1 MKKKYFINANIIDP
15 KNSLNEKGG
24 LIINEEGKI
33 EAVGKKVN
41 KNNIPSREKYIDVR
55 ENYIFPGL
63 VDMRVFVGE
72 PGYEYK
78 ENFRTLSNAA
88 LCGGVT
94 SVVTMPN
101 TNPVIDNVS
110 MVDFLK
116 RRGRDKSK
124 INIFPTAS
132 LTKNLEGTNMT
143 EFGLL
148 QKKGIIGF
156 TDGFKTIQN
165 SRLMSRIMSSANDLG
180 SLIMQHAED
189 SELAEYGMVNDGIIS
204 TKLGLQGIPD
214 IAEKIIIERD
224 LTLLEEYNC
233 RYHISQ
239 ISSAKS
245 IDIIKLKKQNLKF
258 SCGVSI
264 NNLSLNAN
272 DIGDF
277 KTLSN
282 AALSGGVTSVVT
294 MPNTNPVIDNVSMVD
309 FLKRRGRDKSK
320 INIFPTA
327 SLTKNL
333 EGTNMTEFGLLQKKG
348 IIGFTDGLKTI
359 QNSRLMSRIMNS
371 AADLKC
377 LIMQHAEDSD
387 LAKYGMVNDGIIS
400 TKLGLQGIPDIAE
413 KIIIERD
420 LTLLEEYSCRYH
432 ISQISSEK
440 SVDII
445 EIKKQNLKFSCGVS
459 INNLSLNENDIGNFR
474 TFLKLS
480 PPLRREEDRVSLV
493 EGLNKKVIDVIVSDH
508 KPEDEEQKRLTFAQA
523 ASGSSG
529 IETLL
534 ALSLELYHNES
545 IKLETIIQALTFNP
559 AKILKINKGNLDIGN
574 DADFCIVDIN
584 KPWIVKKDNLIS
596 KSKNTSIDDKK
607 LQGKVTNTF
616 VNGVELF
623 KL

>member
-1 MKKKYFINANIIDP
+1 MKKKYFINGYVIDP
-15 KNSLNEKGG
+15 KNSLSEKGG

-33 EAVGKKVN
+33 EGVGKKVN
-41 KNNIPSREKYIDVR
+41 KNNIPSREKYIDLK
-55 ENYIFPGL
+55 ENYIFPGI

-88 LCGGVT
+88 L
-94 SVVTMPN
+94 
-101 TNPVIDNVS
+101 
-110 MVDFLK
+110 
-116 RRGRDKSK
+116 
-124 INIFPTAS
+124 
-132 LTKNLEGTNMT
+132 
-143 EFGLL
+143 
-148 QKKGIIGF
+148 
-156 TDGFKTIQN
+156 
-165 SRLMSRIMSSANDLG
+165 
-180 SLIMQHAED
+180 
-189 SELAEYGMVNDGIIS
+189 
-204 TKLGLQGIPD
+204 
-214 IAEKIIIERD
+214 
-224 LTLLEEYNC
+224 
-233 RYHISQ
+233 
-239 ISSAKS
+239 
-245 IDIIKLKKQNLKF
+245 
-258 SCGVSI
+258 
-264 NNLSLNAN
+264 
-272 DIGDF
+272 
-277 KTLSN
+277 
-282 AALSGGVTSVVT
+282 SGGVTSVVT
-294 MPNTNPVIDNVSMVD
+294 MPNTSPVIDNVSMVD

-371 AADLKC
+371 AADLKS

-420 LTLLEEYSCRYH
+420 LTLLEEYNCRYH
-432 ISQISSEK
+432 ISQISSAK

-480 PPLRREEDRVSLV
+480 PPLRKEEDRLSLV